1 MTWASW
7 TSGWVA
13 LPPHLQQQPS
23 HAEWDRLSRRT
34 CPTTA
39 FRSNAA
45 SGKGAQNVK
54 KAKSKTNKKASYL
67 EGKVHIFFNTNTA
80 RQNDHFPDVNAFI
93 QTLNRY
99 GCDTQKQWNQWNVLR
114 IICFFQEFFL
124 HVSGTWS
131 CPCANDSGS
140 RWTGCSCWSC
150 EVTLKHK
157 TRGHQATR
165 KRKTQG

>member
-1 MTWASW
+1 MTWGSW

-34 CPTTA
+34 CPTTP

-54 KAKSKTNKKASYL
+54 KAKSKKKAKKKASYL
-67 EGKVHIFFNTNTA
+67 EGKIHMFGI
-80 RQNDHFPDVNAFI
+80 NAFI
-93 QTLNRY
+93 QTMNHY
-99 GCDTQKQWNQWNVLR
+99 GCDTQKQWNQWNGVR
-114 IICFFQEFFL
+114 IICFFQKLFL
-124 HVSGTWS
+124 HDSGTWS

-140 RWTGCSCWSC
+140 WWTGCSCWSC
-150 EVTLKHK
+150 EVTIKHK

-165 KRKTQG
+165 KHKTQG